1 MRVDLPAPLSP
12 TSAITS
18 PSLTSKSA
26 SRRAWTEPKFFET
39 PRSSSVGGEAAF
51 TGGFYHGGG
60 APGSASTGKVF
71 LAAEL
76 LVLADADLAPLQE
89 AFGEEK
95 LVVRLRDP
103 DRLQQDRLRA
113 ADLAVDARD
122 RLLLDDR
129 PRGSCREVRLL
140 PDGLVDR
147 ARLPAREDELDAG
160 RRRVLTRQRDLA
172 QPVSLQRGDHGTGQP
187 VVRGEHAVDLVGVTS
202 EHLVEDRASLRCAP
216 LGVLIACGRLLEH
229 AALVE
234 GVQDRVVALLEQNG
248 VVVLDVAVQLGDHR
262 MLRVRALRLEPCDE
276 TPTLELAHCHVVE
289 RDVVGR
295 LAPHDQ
301 AVVVD

>member
-71 LAAEL
+71 LLAEL

-113 ADLAVDARD
+113 ADLAVDARNG
-122 RLLLDDR
+122 LLLDDR
-129 PRGSCREVRLL
+129 DRSSRCRVCLF
-140 PDGLVDR
+140 PDGLVDG
-147 ARLPAREDELDAG
+147 ARLPAGEDELDAG
-160 RRRVLTRQRDLA
+160 RRRILPRQRELA
-172 QPVSLQRGDHGTGQP
+172 EPVGLQRGDYGTGQP
-187 VVRGEHAVDLVGVTS
+187 VVRGEHAVDLVGVLGQ
-202 EHLVEDRASLRCAP
+202 HLIEDRAGLGRAP
-216 LGVLIACGRLLEH
+216 VRVLVARLSLLER
-229 AALVE
+229 AVLVE
-234 GVQDRVVALLEQNG
+234 GVEDRVIPLLEQDR
-248 VVVLDVAVQLGDHR
+248 VVVLDVAVQLGDHW
-262 MLRVRALRLEPCDE
+262 
-276 TPTLELAHCHVVE
+276 
-289 RDVVGR
+289 
-295 LAPHDQ
+295 
-301 AVVVD
+301 